1 MMVYVELFIIGF
13 AFLFGSLI
21 GSFSNVLIYRIPRK
35 ESVAF
40 PPSHCPNCN
49 HQLGV
54 LDLFPIFSWL
64 FLRGKCRYCGNPITS
79 RYPIIEFISGL
90 GYALIAWKVFGN
102 YTLGTQYGF
111 DRNYILEAL
120 GMMFLY
126 TCLLVGS
133 AIDLETKQLPDEF
146 TLLPLFVGLA
156 LSVWIGGVPGFY
168 RALEGAIFGAGILAF
183 VAGFFAWV
191 LRRFKEPKFPSFPVG
206 YLNIHLAFLVG
217 AWLGPIYGVAAGVL
231 LTILNLIFK
240 RVIPM
245 PDFLTLGGGIIS
257 IFVSSSV
264 LQNHSLASSAYGAL
278 QAAGGMALLAGL
290 YWWFTPEVEDDESE
304 DGDPVAFGFGDV
316 KLWGAVGVVLFW
328 QGAIFGFFIG
338 VFAGAIFGVIQK
350 ARTGDSQLPFGP
362 GLALGALV
370 AYFTNSS
377 PFSTYLQSIG
387 ILQQISK

>member
-1 MMVYVELFIIGF
+1 MMGYVELFIIGF

-64 FLRGKCRYCGNPITS
+64 YLRGKCRYCGHPISS
-79 RYPIIEFISGL
+79 RYPIIELISGL
-90 GYALIAWKVFGN
+90 GYALIAWKVFSN
-102 YTLGTQYGF
+102 YSLGTQYGF
-111 DRNYILEAL
+111 SRNYILEAL

-133 AIDLETKQLPDEF
+133 AIDLETKLLPDEF
-146 TLLPLFVGLA
+146 TLLPLLVGLA
-156 LSVWIGGVPGFY
+156 LSVWIGGVSGFY
-168 RALEGAIFGAGILAF
+168 RALEGAMFGAGILAF

-191 LRRFKEPKFPSFPVG
+191 LRRFREPKFPSFPVG

-217 AWLGPIYGVAAGVL
+217 AWLGPIYGVGAGVL
-231 LTILNLIFK
+231 LTIVNLVFK

-264 LQNHSLASSAYGAL
+264 LQNHSLTSSAYGAL

-290 YWWFTPEVEDDESE
+290 YWWLTPESEDNDSA

-316 KLWGAVGVVLFW
+316 KLWGAVGAVLFW

-362 GLALGALV
+362 GLALGALI

-377 PFSTYLQSIG
+377 PFLNYLQNVG
-387 ILQQISK
+387 ILGK

>member
-1 MMVYVELFIIGF
+1 MELFIIGF

-54 LDLFPIFSWL
+54 LDLFPVFSWL
-64 FLRGKCRYCGNPITS
+64 YLRGKCRYCGHPISS
-79 RYPIIEFISGL
+79 RYPIIELISGL

-102 YTLGTQYGF
+102 FSVGTQYGF
-111 DRNYILEAL
+111 DRNYVLEAL
-120 GMMFLY
+120 GMMFLF

-146 TLLPLFVGLA
+146 TLLPLLVGLA
-156 LSVWIGGVPGFY
+156 LSVWIGGTAGFL
-168 RALEGAIFGAGILAF
+168 RALEGAMFGAGILAF

-191 LRRFKEPKFPSFPVG
+191 LRRFKEPKHPFYPVG

-217 AWLGPIYGVAAGVL
+217 AWFGPIAGVGAGVL
-231 LTILNLIFK
+231 LMVANLIFK

-245 PDFLTLGGGIIS
+245 PDILTIGGGIIS
-257 IFVSSSV
+257 ISLSSNV
-264 LQNHSLASSAYGAL
+264 LQNHSLIASAYGAL
-278 QAAGGMALLAGL
+278 QAAGGMAILVGL
-290 YWWFTPEVEDDESE
+290 YWWFMPEADDDTGDEE
-304 DGDPVAFGFGDV
+304 LDEDPVAFGFGDV

-328 QGAIFGFFIG
+328 QGAIFGFFAG
-338 VFAGAIFGVIQK
+338 VFIGALFGLIQK
-350 ARTGDSQLPFGP
+350 ARTGDSKLPFGP
-362 GLALGALV
+362 GLAIGALV

-377 PFSTYLQSIG
+377 PFLAYLQSIG
-387 ILQQISK
+387 ILGK

>member
-1 MMVYVELFIIGF
+1 MMVGVDLIIIGF

-40 PPSHCPNCN
+40 PPSHCPNCD
-49 HQLGV
+49 HRLGV

-64 FLRGKCRYCGNPITS
+64 YLRGKCRYCSHPITS
-79 RYPIIEFISGL
+79 RYPIVELISGI
-90 GYALIAWKVFGN
+90 GYALIAWKVLGN
-102 YTLGTQYGF
+102 YNIGTQFGF
-111 DRNYILEAL
+111 ERNYILEAL

-133 AIDLETKQLPDEF
+133 AIDLETKLLPDEF
-146 TLLPLFVGLA
+146 TLLPLLVGLA
-156 LSVWIGGVPGFY
+156 LSVWIGGVAGFT
-168 RALEGAIFGAGILAF
+168 RALEGAMFGAGILAF

-191 LRRFKEPKFPSFPVG
+191 LRRLKEPKFPSFPVG

-217 AWLGPIYGVAAGVL
+217 AWVGPLAGVVAGVA
-231 LTILNLIFK
+231 LTLANLIFK

-257 IFVSSSV
+257 IFLSSSV
-264 LQNHSLASSAYGAL
+264 LQNHSLANSAYGAL

-290 YWWFTPEVEDDESE
+290 YWWFMPEPEDDESE
-304 DGDPVAFGFGDV
+304 TDGDPIAFGFGDV

-328 QGAIFGFFIG
+328 PGAIFGFFIG
-338 VFAGAIFGVIQK
+338 VFAGAIFGLIQK
-350 ARTGDSQLPFGP
+350 VRTGDSQLPFGP

-377 PFSTYLQSIG
+377 PFLTYLQSIG
-387 ILQQISK
+387 ILGK